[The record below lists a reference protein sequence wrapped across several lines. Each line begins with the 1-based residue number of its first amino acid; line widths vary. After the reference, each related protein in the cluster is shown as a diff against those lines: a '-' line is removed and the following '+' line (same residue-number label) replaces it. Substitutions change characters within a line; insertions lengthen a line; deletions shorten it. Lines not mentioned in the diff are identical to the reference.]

1 VNEHATA
8 LPEPPPSLAGRDYL
22 RARDLSAEEL
32 GGLLDL
38 GLALKAA
45 QASRMPH
52 PLCTGRTL
60 GMIFHKASTR
70 TRVSFEVGMSQLGG
84 NALHLAQ
91 GELQLGRGETVRDTA
106 MVLSRYLDAIM
117 IRTFSQADID
127 ELATWADVPVVNGL
141 SDDHHPCQALADLLT
156 LRERFGADLRGVR
169 LAYVGDANNVCRSLV
184 CAAVIAG
191 MDVVVAAPDAYQLD
205 EPTVRFAADVAARG
219 GGSLALT
226 EDADEAARGAQAL
239 ATDAFVSMGQEVETA
254 ERLDALMPGYRVD
267 ERRVSLLAD
276 DGVVLHCLPAHYGQE
291 IDEAV
296 LYGPRSAVWDQAENR
311 LHAQKALLAA
321 LLAGPG

>member
-1 VNEHATA
+1 VNDHAIA
-8 LPEPPPSLAGRDYL
+8 LPDPPASLAGRDYL
-22 RARDLSAEEL
+22 RARDLSRAEL
-32 GGLLDL
+32 DGLLDL

-45 QASRMPH
+45 QKARIPH
-52 PLCTGRTL
+52 PLCAGRSL
-60 GMIFHKASTR
+60 GMIFQKASTR
-70 TRVSFEVGMSQLGG
+70 TRVSFEIGMNQLGG
-84 NALHLAQ
+84 NALNLAQ

-127 ELATWADVPVVNGL
+127 ELAEWARVPVINGL

-156 LRERFGADLRGVR
+156 LRERFGADLRGLR

-191 MDVVVAAPDAYQLD
+191 VDVVVAAPEAYQLD
-205 EPTVRFAADVAARG
+205 EATVQFASGVAAAG

-226 EDADEAARGAQAL
+226 ENADEAARGAQAL
-239 ATDAFVSMGQEVETA
+239 ATDAFISMGQEVETV
-254 ERLDALMPGYRVD
+254 ERLRELLPGYRVD
-267 ERRVSLLAD
+267 ERRVALLAE
-276 DGVVLHCLPAHYGQE
+276 GGIVLHCLPAHYGQE
-291 IDEAV
+291 IDESV
-296 LYGPRSAVWDQAENR
+296 LYGPHSAVWDQAENR

-321 LLAGPG
+321 LLAGSA